1 MTYLIVGLDRRTLA
15 PWHRNILERDAAS
28 ATCAALAHART
39 DGIDLVV
46 AALVGPNSTVI
57 DETYAHRSTRLL
69 NAA

>member
-15 PWHRNILERDAAS
+15 PWHRNVLERDAAS
-28 ATCAALAHART
+28 ATRAALAYAPT
-39 DGIDLVV
+39 DGVDLVV